1 MTASFRGV
9 AVFARLTFDGDVIF
23 PLVRQRRRV
32 RRRRLVHTV
41 LFSTVEHIINI
52 KADVLNN
59 YGEAVMG
66 YPRSII

>member
-1 MTASFRGV
+1 M
-9 AVFARLTFDGDVIF
+9 IF

-59 YGEAVMG
+59 YGDG
-66 YPRSII
+66 IIAIPGL

>member
-59 YGEAVMG
+59 YGDG
-66 YPRSII
+66 IIAIPGL